1 MCEAKNNI
9 DCELRV
15 ENTKI
20 RHEMEDTI
28 FSKDIKLRE
37 KVTTVTKRAVEQ
49 VNSLKQVITK
59 KDKDISEISNMA
71 IDVAPEYN
79 QLDKERKAQA
89 RETTKQVEHHKKLA
103 ASRLEKMMQSQLEA
117 TDLQVCIESIK
128 DKHDDELA
136 EAKSKIASLTRELRT
151 NKEKVESLEC
161 DLAEAIETIDVST
174 PR

>member
-1 MCEAKNNI
+1 
-9 DCELRV
+9 
-15 ENTKI
+15 
-20 RHEMEDTI
+20 MEETI
-28 FSKDIKLRE
+28 LSKYIKLRE
-37 KVTTVTKRAVEQ
+37 IVTAVKKRAAEQ
-49 VNSLKQVITK
+49 VTSLKQVITK
-59 KDKDISEISNMA
+59 KDRDINEVNNMA
-71 IDVAPEYN
+71 IDVANEYN
-79 QLDKERKAQA
+79 QLNNKRKAQA

-151 NKEKVESLEC
+151 NKEEVESLEC